1 MRRGLPV
8 LSALVA
14 LASVMLVTSTCGAA
28 ALAAAAP
35 ASRAAAPIPRKPAPP
50 VLDDLRGPLARE
62 TALDLPLFLGARGA
76 LPSAKETGVY
86 AAGRIAVSVVFVE
99 SNGAIDSNRENWSRP
114 DPRYPGRSRRAMVLA
129 KIQAALDWWNAR
141 SPDGSLRLFL
151 PASGRYGAPRTLT
164 TGYEPITRPTS
175 QFATDYRLSD
185 AAWRWQVMGK
195 LGFAHVRASDSPP
208 PERAYADKTRN
219 RNGADFAFVLYVV
232 DSLRDKD
239 GAFADGAIAYTS
251 DLFGPYTVLT
261 YDNDGYGFANFDAVL
276 AHEMGHQF
284 GALDEYA
291 PPWPG
296 YPSTGGLTSGY
307 LGVRNRNAVRGG
319 ATNVPCIM
327 RGSQETLDAFAA
339 GDLCPS
345 TIGQTGLRDRD
356 ADTHPDVVDTRP
368 WFRDGPQAVAADGR
382 VTVTGAVREQ
392 PCPRGRTNFHTYFQ
406 HNISIAVPHDLRF
419 RVDGANAW
427 QDVMPTDGSFDR
439 PSEKWRLTTDPLA
452 DGHHTLEVQGTTG
465 GTSGFSRDLW
475 VGSTPVALDLAVDAA
490 FTVRQATITAGHN
503 VRFYVSSAS
512 SGLPVPYLDGVTLG
526 RASAGSAGGTAAATD
541 RGGRWT
547 GLLKPLRSGDFVA
560 RFAGAGVFLPA
571 SPSAAVA
578 VRVRTAISA
587 SAPAGPFRLGD
598 RVRVSGAV
606 KPLSPGAAVSLEETR
621 DGGSTWKRVASGY
634 STAKS
639 RFVLAYATRHRRAVH
654 LRVRC
659 AATATNLGNTLR
671 LPVFRVL

>member
-1 MRRGLPV
+1 MRRGLPA

-14 LASVMLVTSTCGAA
+14 LATVMLVTPACGAA
-28 ALAAAAP
+28 ALATAAP
-35 ASRAAAPIPRKPAPP
+35 ASRAAAPAPQKSPLP

-62 TALDLPLFLGARGA
+62 AALGLPLFLGARGA
-76 LPSAKETGVY
+76 LPSAKETGAY

-99 SNGAIDSNRENWSRP
+99 SNGAIDPNRENWSRP
-114 DPRYPGRSRRAMVLA
+114 DPRYPGRDRRTMVLA

-141 SPDGSLRLFL
+141 SPDGSLQLFL
-151 PASGRYGAPRTLT
+151 PASGQYGAPRTLA

-175 QFATDYRLSD
+175 MFAVDYRLSD
-185 AAWRWQVMGK
+185 AAWRWQVMSK

-208 PERAYADKTRN
+208 PERAYADRTRS
-219 RNGADFAFVLYVV
+219 RNGADFAFVVYVV
-232 DSLRDKD
+232 DSLRDTD

-261 YDNDGYGFANFDAVL
+261 YDNDGYSFANFDAVL

-296 YPSTGGLTSGY
+296 YPSTGAFTSGY
-307 LGVRNRNAVRGG
+307 LGVRNRNAVIGG
-319 ATNVPCIM
+319 STALPCIM
-327 RGSQETLDAFAA
+327 RGSQGTLDAFAA

-356 ADTHPDVVDTRP
+356 ADTHPDVVDTQP
-368 WFRDGPQAVAADGR
+368 GFRDGPQAVAADGR
-382 VTVTGAVREQ
+382 VTVTGTVRER
-392 PCPRGRTNFHTYFQ
+392 PCPRGRINFHTYFR
-406 HNISIAVPHDLRF
+406 HNVSIAVPHDLRF
-419 RVDGANAW
+419 RVDGADPW
-427 QDVMPTDGSFDR
+427 QDVTPVDGSFDR
-439 PSEKWRLTTDPLA
+439 PSEKWSLTTGPLA

-465 GTSGFSRDLW
+465 GTVGFSRDLW
-475 VGSTPVALDLAVDAA
+475 VGATPVTLDLAVDAA
-490 FTVRQATITAGHN
+490 FTAREATITAGHT

-512 SGLPVPYLDGVTLG
+512 GGLPVPYLDGVTLG

-571 SPSAAVA
+571 APPAAVA
-578 VRVRTAISA
+578 VHVRTAIRA
-587 SAPAGPFRLGD
+587 SAPAGPFRLGRQM
-598 RVRVSGAV
+598 RVHGAV

-621 DGGSTWKRVASGY
+621 DGGVTWKPVASAYCGP
-634 STAKS
+634 KS
-639 RFVLAYATRHRRAVH
+639 RFVLVYATRHHGAVH